1 MQYKGKYKIFDP
13 VKITRYPLSTR
24 KNRVTLDSLIDP
36 ATINPADLDLDT
48 ITRDQ
53 LRQIAQ
59 AIVSARTHNHPVV
72 VFTGGHLIKNGL
84 SPLLIDLATRGLIT
98 LIAGNASTAIHD
110 FELAM
115 IGATSEDVPDALGK
129 GQFGMAN
136 EFALINQA
144 ITLGHR
150 LKLGLGESLG
160 RMVTQPDFRTDVL
173 AQLSPSDR
181 PTDFPFARVSL
192 LVACY
197 QKDIPF
203 TVHVGIGTDVID
215 QHPSFDPAAKGA
227 CSGRDFLIFT
237 EHITRFTAGGVILNI
252 GSAVTGPE
260 VLLKA
265 VSMAAN
271 VGSAPARLLTADF
284 DLHPYHP
291 ASLTDESS
299 PAYYHRDQKSIVT
312 RIPQAFAGQ
321 GLYIQGN
328 QLQTIPA
335 LYAAILES
343 L

>member
-1 MQYKGKYKIFDP
+1 MQYNGKYKIFDP
-13 VKITRYPLSTR
+13 SKVSRYPLSAR
-24 KNRVTLDSLIDP
+24 KNKVTLDALTDP
-36 ATINPADLDLDT
+36 AKLNAADTNLAPN
-48 ITRDQ
+48 TRDQ

-59 AIVSARTHNHPVV
+59 AIVSARANDKPVV
-72 VFTGGHLIKNGL
+72 VFTGAHLIKNGL
-84 SPLLIDLATRGLIT
+84 GPLLIDLLNRGLIT
-98 LIAGNASTAIHD
+98 LIAGNAATAIHD

-136 EFALINQA
+136 EFACINQA
-144 ITLGHR
+144 ITSGHR
-150 LKLGLGESLG
+150 RKLGLGESLG
-160 RMVTQPDFRTDVL
+160 RMITQPDFRREVL
-173 AQLSPSDR
+173 DQLTPSDS

-192 LVACY
+192 LAACY
-197 QKDIPF
+197 QKNIPF

-237 EHITRFTAGGVILNI
+237 EHITRFTAGGVFLNI
-252 GSAVTGPE
+252 GSAVIGPE

-271 VGSAPARLLTADF
+271 VGSPPAAPLTADF
-284 DLHPYHP
+284 DLRPFQP
-291 ASLTDESS
+291 EALTDESS
-299 PAYYHRDQKSIVT
+299 PAYYHRDQKSVVT

-321 GLYIQGN
+321 GLYVQGN

-335 LYAAILES
+335 LYTAILENS
-343 L
+343 